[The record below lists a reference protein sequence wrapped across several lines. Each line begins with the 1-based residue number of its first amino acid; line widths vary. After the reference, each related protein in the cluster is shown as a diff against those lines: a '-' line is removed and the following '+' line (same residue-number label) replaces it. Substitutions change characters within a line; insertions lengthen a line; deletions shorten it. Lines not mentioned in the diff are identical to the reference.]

1 VEDFRTPEQILADLA
16 NFREGAFMRKIGVV
30 ALTALAAISW
40 DCVSHDV
47 FADGI
52 SVRLHAHKCGR
63 YDHCRFPVVC
73 LASPGICSSL
83 YGAYGPYG
91 GTSYWGRY
99 TYSGW
104 R

>member
-1 VEDFRTPEQILADLA
+1 
-16 NFREGAFMRKIGVV
+16 MRKIRVV

-47 FADGI
+47 FAAELG
-52 SVRLHAHKCGR
+52 VRSHARKCGR
-63 YDHCRFPVVC
+63 YDHCFPVVC
-73 LASPGICSSL
+73 PSWTCSSL